1 MDNGAE
7 LVIGAKYYSNLSE
20 VDTLFK
26 GITDFNG
33 TMVISEIIQK
43 EDFEIKYVGKII
55 DGLARYGGV
64 GDDILF
70 CKNSPLHLALTPCED
85 DNISDLSLSLDDI
98 FGGGFMNDQTA

>member
-33 TMVISEIIQK
+33 TMVISKIIPDEGSQI
-43 EDFEIKYVGKII
+43 EYVGKIV
-55 DGLARYGGV
+55 DGLARYGKV
-64 GDDILF
+64 GEEILF
-70 CKNSPLHLALTPCED
+70 QKNSPLHLALTPCED
-85 DNISDLSLSLDDI
+85 DNIPDLSLLLDDI
-98 FGGGFMNDQTA
+98 F